1 MKHWY
6 RYECYEESRKDEFC
20 KFLRRAKLQYESGG
34 PGPRRIF
41 KAPKH
46 NSLSGGDIC
55 QAPVF
60 FIKAFLSDAELDKA
74 NAWLAAH

>member
-6 RYECYEESRKDEFC
+6 RYECVEESRKDEFC

-34 PGPRRIF
+34 PGKRKLFRKDGYNHTGGVLPR
-41 KAPKH
+41 
-46 NSLSGGDIC
+46 SE
-55 QAPVF
+55 VF
-60 FIKAFLSDAELDKA
+60 FVRAFLSEDELDKA